1 MPAPP
6 AHQRI
11 YEHLRGQII
20 AGEFTPPNDKLPTQ
34 RELAATFHCS
44 LQPVKQALQRLEF
57 EGLIESRQGVGAFAV
72 ARS

>member
-11 YEHLRGQII
+11 YEALHAQIL
-20 AGEFTPPNDKLPTQ
+20 AGEFDAADGKLPTQ
-34 RELAATFHCS
+34 RELAAAFHCS

-57 EGLIESRQGVGAFAV
+57 EGLIESRQGVGAFATK
-72 ARS
+72 RP